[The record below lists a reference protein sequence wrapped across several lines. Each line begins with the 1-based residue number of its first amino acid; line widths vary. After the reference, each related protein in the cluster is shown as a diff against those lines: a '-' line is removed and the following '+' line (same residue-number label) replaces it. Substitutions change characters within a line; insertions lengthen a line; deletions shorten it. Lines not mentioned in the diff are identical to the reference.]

1 MTEKR
6 MCPNCGSVDTYRSH
20 RRPLEYLL
28 LMFKPFRCRILSAPV
43 LSPTRLAEPAHE
55 TSSDE

>member
-1 MTEKR
+1 

-28 LMFKPFRCRILSAPV
+28 LMFKPFRCRICRHRFYAYQAP
-43 LSPTRLAEPAHE
+43 EPAHE

>member
-28 LMFKPFRCRILSAPV
+28 LMFKPFRCRICRHRFYAYQAP
-43 LSPTRLAEPAHE
+43 EPAHE
-55 TSSDE
+55 TSSEE